1 MNKSAII
8 FCLFLAGVLTTG
20 CASVKVQ
27 GPVLKNP
34 APKVAA
40 VQEKAKK
47 EKPSFSLPQTL
58 GGAISSDSWI
68 IYPDKEQEEFK
79 GHVLYDNGTY
89 VFQADYA
96 LSDRKKSTFSAS
108 GNVFV
113 KQAPPQGPVYEVWA
127 DSGFYN
133 YESQKGVLQSQPN
146 KFVRLHY
153 TDTDRVLTRAQAR
166 KADFDVQKQTYN
178 LYTDVTL
185 RRPTQFGLATVTAD
199 KLSVRQKDEYALLQG
214 NAKVTTPNHSLSAQT
229 IEFDGKN
236 DRSYA
241 YGSRVLGT
249 GKTEEGIFSII
260 ADRAELANTSRK
272 IAFKGKVAGWVVS
285 DEINKSEVND
295 KF

>member
-1 MNKSAII
+1 MNKLN
-8 FCLFLAGVLTTG
+8 FLFILSSFSLLTTACTG
-20 CASVKVQ
+20 VKKE

-34 APKVAA
+34 APKVKAA
-40 VQEKAKK
+40 QQKVQK
-47 EKPSFSLPQTL
+47 EKPSFSIPQTL
-58 GGAISSDSWI
+58 GGVVSSDSWV
-68 IYPDKEQEEFK
+68 IYPEKEQEEFK
-79 GHVLYDNGTY
+79 GNVYYDNGTY
-89 VFQADYA
+89 TFRSDYA

-108 GNVFV
+108 GNLFV
-113 KQAPPQGPVYEVWA
+113 KQAPPQGPVYEAWA

-133 YESQKGVLQSQPN
+133 YATQKGALQAGKG
-146 KFVRLHY
+146 KFVRLNY

-166 KADFDVQKQTYN
+166 KADFDVKQQTYN
-178 LYTDVTL
+178 LHTDVTL

-199 KLSVRQKDEYALLQG
+199 SLSVRQKDEYALLKG

-249 GKTEEGIFSII
+249 GKTEEGLFAII

-272 IAFKGKVAGWVVS
+272 ISFTGKVAGWVVS